1 MDAGYIV
8 KYGRLVPGR
17 EEKAFDLFSETMTFW
32 QEQLKRG
39 AIAYFE
45 PFLYASG
52 DSETDLGFFL
62 VKGPQERIREVLD
75 TEEYRVL
82 LTKGSYVVEHL
93 SREWLMVAEEVLS
106 QIERS
111 AKVAT
116 EFAMTP

>member
-1 MDAGYIV
+1 MNVGYII

-17 EEKAFDLFSETMTFW
+17 EEKAFELFSETMTFW
-32 QEQLKRG
+32 QEQVKKG
-39 AIAYFE
+39 AISYFE

-62 VKGPQERIREVLD
+62 VKGPEERIREILD
-75 TEEYRVL
+75 TEAYRVL
-82 LTKGSYVVEHL
+82 LTKGTYVVEHL
-93 SREWLMVAEEVLS
+93 TKEWLIVAEEVMT

-116 EFAMTP
+116 EFAPVP

>member
-17 EEKAFDLFSETMTFW
+17 EGKAFDLFSETMTFW
-32 QEQLKRG
+32 KDQLERG
-39 AIAYFE
+39 AISYFE

-62 VKGPQERIREVLD
+62 IKGPQERIRQILD
-75 TEEYRVL
+75 TEDYRVL
-82 LTKGSYVVEHL
+82 LTRGSYVVEHL
-93 SREWLMVAEEVLS
+93 TREWLIVAEEVMS

-116 EFAMTP
+116 EFAMVP

>member
-1 MDAGYIV
+1 MDVGYIV

-17 EEKAFDLFSETMTFW
+17 EEKAFELFSETVTFW
-32 QEQLKRG
+32 REPLRMG
-39 AIAYFE
+39 AITYFE

-62 VKGPQERIREVLD
+62 VKGPEQEIRKILD
-75 TEEYRVL
+75 TEEYRML
-82 LTKGSYVVEHL
+82 LTRGSYVVEHL
-93 SREWLMVAEEVLS
+93 TREWLIVSEEVMT

-116 EFAMTP
+116 EFATVP

>member
-1 MDAGYIV
+1 MDVGYIV

-17 EEKAFDLFSETMTFW
+17 EEKAFELFSETVSFW
-32 QEQLKRG
+32 KEQLKEG
-39 AIAYFE
+39 AITYFE

-62 VKGPQERIREVLD
+62 VKGPEERVREILD
-75 TEEYRVL
+75 TEEYRIL
-82 LTKGSYVVEHL
+82 LTTGNYVVEHL
-93 SREWLMVAEEVLS
+93 TREWLIVAEEVMT

-116 EFAMTP
+116 EFATVP